1 MNNSFRLSR
10 IAAPRATLWSIILL
24 TLVLCIFGLS
34 ARAAMPANA
43 AVPASHQLITSELI
57 ASFSIDR
64 SGPLAQLLRLVS
76 RG

>member
-10 IAAPRATLWSIILL
+10 ITAPRATLWSIALL

-34 ARAAMPANA
+34 ASAAMPANEA
-43 AVPASHQLITSELI
+43 AVTSHHLIVE
-57 ASFSIDR
+57 
-64 SGPLAQLLRLVS
+64 GPLAQLLCLVG